1 MPHRQH
7 AINQISRNGTSISV
21 LHAGSKASSRS
32 LFAGR
37 CLLRKSAA
45 FSLAALLIFTLL
57 LSACQVNPASS
68 TVTSNTS
75 NNVTTEVTLHPDYL
89 SSFMLAQQIAKAIN
103 QPNEVN
109 NIFQAIPDR
118 QRQGIMPDDFVQY
131 IRLLRRMADNPIS
144 LLTRINEQELKPM
157 LADLQYA
164 ANLKHE
170 GFYFKSNPVSNNE
183 PGTPVEELIYFQ
195 QIADDGTPYLDNM
208 PITRVLSLQNYVA
221 LYFDAIDQGN
231 REALAVLIRSSADS
245 PAVRLE
251 KADRILAFY
260 KNSIATSS
268 SGFRVAMV
276 MPDRITF
283 EQQVHADE
291 MGDILD
297 TRSMTIYADGE
308 TGFIID
314 DKIPDTIQAD
324 DLKITSNGQQVFDF
338 SKQENGKMQTV
349 TSSLLGEIAG
359 PQILHDDT
367 TCTELPNGEEHVK
380 ATYNGIVVEGVGRC
394 DSHQFWRVQVRKLT
408 ITVPQYVTNSGLGI
422 GQSLDT
428 LLLEHPF
435 IDETAGVVTGKV
447 GDNNVAITF
456 QIENK
461 IISKITLA
469 FEVE

>member
-1 MPHRQH
+1 MNH
-7 AINQISRNGTSISV
+7 T
-21 LHAGSKASSRS
+21 
-32 LFAGR
+32 
-37 CLLRKSAA
+37 
-45 FSLAALLIFTLL
+45 
-57 LSACQVNPASS
+57 SS

-75 NNVTTEVTLHPDYL
+75 NNVTPDVTLRPDYL

-103 QPNEVN
+103 QPNEIN
-109 NIFQAIPDR
+109 TIFQSIPDR
-118 QRQGIMPDDFVQY
+118 QRQDIMPDDFVQY

-144 LLTRINEQELKPM
+144 LLTRINDQELKPL
-157 LADLQYA
+157 LANLRYA

-170 GFYFKSNPVSNNE
+170 GFYFESNPIPNNE
-183 PGTPVEELIYFQ
+183 PGAPVKELIYFQ

-208 PITRVLSLQNYVA
+208 PIARVLSLQNYAA

-260 KNSIATSS
+260 KSRIATSS
-268 SGFRVAMV
+268 SGFRVSMV

-283 EQQVHADE
+283 EQQVYADE
-291 MGDILD
+291 TGEILD
-297 TRSMTIYADGE
+297 AGSMTIYADGE

-314 DKIPDTIQAD
+314 DKIPDTIQED

-359 PQILHDDT
+359 PQTLHDDT
-367 TCTELPNGEEHVK
+367 TCTELPNGEEHVI
-380 ATYNGIVVEGVGRC
+380 ANYNGIVVEGVGRC

-408 ITVPQYVTNSGLGI
+408 ITVPQFVTRSGLGI

-447 GDNNVAITF
+447 GNHNVSITF
-456 QIENK
+456 QVENK

-469 FEVE
+469 FEIE